1 METTSDLIQ
10 ILLKQTPTIALLGY
24 ICWTV
29 WKAYLAEKDKKD
41 ALSDAVVKIT
51 LLWEEKYNKTTLE
64 QREILELMK
73 EIREFIQKIK

>member
-41 ALSDAVVKIT
+41 AQRILAHNNRCR
-51 LLWEEKYNKTTLE
+51 LLTFQVFTGDT
-64 QREILELMK
+64 R
-73 EIREFIQKIK
+73 